1 MEILPHLHLW
11 VSNVI
16 PYPNRNNLLGKQVGG
31 LKVIFDC
38 GVDRNGKNIVWLC
51 SCQCGN
57 LSLQR
62 GGDLSL
68 GRVKSC
74 GCGKRHLPKGESRF
88 RHVLAR
94 YKIQAKQRKISFD
107 LTVEQ
112 ARELMSKDCYYCGNP
127 PNNLSQRKG
136 QYGDFVYSGLDRV
149 DNKIGYTVGNC
160 VPCCATC
167 NGMKSDLTSGA
178 FLDHVK
184 KIYKRNGEKQYG
196 NIAADKRSVQRQ
208 SYRTCS

>member
-74 GCGKRHLPKGESRF
+74 GCGKRHLPKGAVIKNRCLVHSCVSDPANCVGTF
-88 RHVLAR
+88 SFILQCCLAVAENQEDE
-94 YKIQAKQRKISFD
+94 KIGVETKKAIDLIQALIRKD
-107 LTVEQ
+107 
-112 ARELMSKDCYYCGNP
+112 
-127 PNNLSQRKG
+127 KG
-136 QYGDFVYSGLDRV
+136 ESPD
-149 DNKIGYTVGNC
+149 TVGR
-160 VPCCATC
+160 VRDT
-167 NGMKSDLTSGA
+167 GMNQASIFD
-178 FLDHVK
+178 
-184 KIYKRNGEKQYG
+184 Y
-196 NIAADKRSVQRQ
+196 RSFW
-208 SYRTCS
+208 